1 MNTLYPPEVVP
12 APGHGWTV
20 VRGGMDQ
27 RGGFECWIGRSFAEH
42 RQAEAAATAW
52 EEREPSVLE
61 EEEP

>member
-1 MNTLYPPEVVP
+1 MNTLYAPEVVP

-20 VRGGMDQ
+20 VRGGCDE
-27 RGGFECWIGRSFAEH
+27 RGAFECWIGRSFAEH

-52 EEREPSVLE
+52 EEREPSALE